1 MSTDLATVRPDTDL
15 RVAIGE
21 LRSHDCGFLPVVEG
35 GGRVVGVLTDRDVA
49 LALGTDVRPS
59 ELVVSDVMTRDP
71 HACRVDE
78 SAHQALGR
86 MRDARVRRLPVVNDA
101 GHLAGAISIDDL
113 VLVAQ
118 NVRAGADRVS
128 FEQVMEAV
136 EALAERSSKTN
147 PVWSSAPL
155 SVLRALRRS
164 T

>member
-1 MSTDLATVRPDTDL
+1 MRVDALMSTDLATVRADTDL

-21 LRSHDCGFLPVVEG
+21 MRSHDCGFLPVVEG
-35 GGRVVGVLTDRDVA
+35 GGRVVGVITDRDVA
-49 LALGTDVRPS
+49 LALGTDDVRPS
-59 ELVVSDVMTRDP
+59 ERLVGDVMTRDP

-78 SAHQALGR
+78 SAHQALRR
-86 MRDARVRRLPVVNDA
+86 MHDARVRRLPVLNDA

-136 EALAERSSKTN
+136 EALAERSSKRTRFG
-147 PVWSSAPL
+147 V
-155 SVLRALRRS
+155 RRP
-164 T
+164 